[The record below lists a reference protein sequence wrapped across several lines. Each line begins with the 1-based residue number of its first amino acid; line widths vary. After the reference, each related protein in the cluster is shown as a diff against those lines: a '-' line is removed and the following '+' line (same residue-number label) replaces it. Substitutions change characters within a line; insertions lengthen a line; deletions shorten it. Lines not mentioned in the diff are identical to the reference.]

1 MAATWLQVRVELE
14 GGRDIE
20 CVPRPG
26 RIFMVGPRHSFA
38 DLAEAVDVAFARWD
52 RSHLHVFELSD
63 GRRIGFAEIDPG
75 EHDWLDHHALKVARE
90 VSPGE
95 RFSYTFDLGDDW
107 RHSCE
112 VLGEKTDPHLLFEPG
127 ELPALPVAIWGWGWI
142 PDQYG
147 RERFED

>member
-20 CVPRPG
+20 CVPAPG

-63 GRRIGFAEIDPG
+63 GRRIGIAEIDPE
-75 EHDWLDHHALKVARE
+75 EHGWLDHHALKVARE
-90 VSPGE
+90 GSPGE
-95 RFSYTFDLGDDW
+95 RVSYTFDLGDDW

-112 VLGEKTDPHLLFEPG
+112 VLREKADPRLLFEPG
-127 ELPALPVAIWGWGWI
+127 LLPALPVAIWGWGWI

-147 RERFED
+147 RESFEE

>member
-1 MAATWLQVRVELE
+1 MAATWLQVRVELV

-20 CVPRPG
+20 CDPAPG
-26 RIFMVGPRHSFA
+26 RIFMVGPRHTFA

-52 RSHLHVFELSD
+52 RSHLHVFELAD
-63 GRRIGFAEIDPG
+63 GRHVGFADVDPE
-75 EHDWLDHHALKVARE
+75 EHGWLDHDELKVAGE
-90 VSPGE
+90 LSPGE

-107 RHSCE
+107 RHSCY
-112 VLGEKTDPHLLFEPG
+112 VLEEKADPHLLFEPG

-147 RERFED
+147 RESFEE

>member
-107 RHSCE
+107 RHSCQ

-147 RERFED
+147 RERFEE

>member
-20 CVPRPG
+20 CVPPPG

-63 GRRIGFAEIDPG
+63 GRRIGFAEIDP
-75 EHDWLDHHALKVARE
+75 AK
-90 VSPGE
+90 E
-95 RFSYTFDLGDDW
+95 RGNFRLQAG
-107 RHSCE
+107 
-112 VLGEKTDPHLLFEPG
+112 
-127 ELPALPVAIWGWGWI
+127 
-142 PDQYG
+142 
-147 RERFED
+147 